1 MDYFADV
8 YQKRVNRF
16 GDNIQSRVHGK
27 MEYDFELKLK
37 KSVNRVELFDDINAQ
52 QNFDVAIFETNT
64 INETENVN
72 YLCTRTT
79 SVFDNGYVFYTIKP
93 FTRDKQAWMVLYRE
107 QYQTIGYNRYVV
119 VLLENELKWIGKDG
133 LFHTSYVHYVGD
145 KEGKIK
151 SNFKINYEVAVDT
164 PSKTLFMICP
174 KSSFI
179 HRDLKMNISDETWRV
194 SGYDKIS
201 VPGVMYVTLEEDYA
215 IKAQYANE
223 DELKKWSIISSQG
236 EDIYLTKGS
245 NVAIDFYCTYDG
257 TPTAYEINIECD
269 NPNITINKNGFNSF
283 IFEGGPADV
292 EIVATLIA
300 NDVITQ
306 HFNLSIIQQNV
317 SYLSIVGPDKLK
329 VMQTLEYELSTT
341 LSDYSIEIDSEK
353 GNFSIEKVEG
363 TKVYLKGVNVGQD
376 NIVLTYNGVKYLTP
390 INVISPWM

>member
-1 MDYFADV
+1 M
-8 YQKRVNRF
+8 
-16 GDNIQSRVHGK
+16 
-27 MEYDFELKLK
+27 L
-37 KSVNRVELFDDINAQ
+37 
-52 QNFDVAIFETNT
+52 
-64 INETENVN
+64 
-72 YLCTRTT
+72 
-79 SVFDNGYVFYTIKP
+79 
-93 FTRDKQAWMVLYRE
+93 LYRE
-107 QYQTIGYNRYVV
+107 QYQSIGYNRYVV

-151 SNFKINYEVAVDT
+151 SNFKIGYEIAAYT
-164 PSKTLFMICP
+164 PNKTLSMICP

-201 VPGVMYVTLEEDYA
+201 VPGVMYVTLEEDYT

-245 NVAIDFYCTYDG
+245 NKATDFYCAYDG
-257 TPTAYEINIECD
+257 VPTAHEIKVECD
-269 NPNITINKNGFNSF
+269 NPNITISKNGFNSF
-283 IFEGGPADV
+283 IFEGGPADAK
-292 EIVATLIA
+292 IVATLVA
-300 NDVITQ
+300 NDTITQ

-341 LSDYSIEIDSEK
+341 LLDYSVEIDSEK
-353 GNFSIEKVEG
+353 GNFSVERVEG

-376 NIVLTYNGVKYLTP
+376 NIVLTYNGVKYFTP